1 MCGIFGHFS
10 NKFTKDIQEQNNR
23 LKSATDSL
31 YHRGPDD
38 NGLETFKIKSEEDKF
53 TKLLSLGHTR
63 LFIFDFDGSISAN
76 VAAYQQANPG
86 SEFEDIWENVLVKH
100 EGNVDQQTIAPK
112 FFETIAEKTVLILYP
127 GKYSKVL
134 IPDRHFIPL
143 ERNYSNIDDV
153 VTKLRDH
160 SYFVGYG

>member
-1 MCGIFGHFS
+1 MCGIFGHFL
-10 NKFTKDIQEQNNR
+10 NKFTQDIQERNNY
-23 LKSATDSL
+23 LKLAADSL

-63 LFIFDFDGSISAN
+63 LFIFDFDGSISAD

-100 EGNVDQQTIAPK
+100 EGNVDYRTITPK
-112 FFETIAEKTVLILYP
+112 FFGLMASMI
-127 GKYSKVL
+127 
-134 IPDRHFIPL
+134 F
-143 ERNYSNIDDV
+143 
-153 VTKLRDH
+153 
-160 SYFVGYG
+160 